1 MSLTLLFL
9 IMMAAMYPLS
19 RGAVALSGSK
29 NGRLGDSD
37 DAGAKVI
44 VVIIFLIFAI
54 VLGFRVISAA
64 VNDEYAYRNR
74 ILSMVG
80 KDFFTAAK
88 GNSEVIDTFLCWT
101 AARIFPGES
110 QWGIALYSFVTYG
123 FFIFFIYKYCDNFEL
138 GVLLLFLLNIVN
150 VSLNTMQQM
159 EAVAFSTLA
168 IPYVYKR
175 KFVRYAII
183 IALSALIHNSA
194 IILIAVYFIASMK
207 PWSGKYI
214 GVAFLF
220 VIVMVAFNTVAPQ
233 MFSRMEIL
241 GDYESSY
248 GNGVKTITVIV
259 AFIPVI
265 FAFFMRKYF
274 PEDDADFNC
283 AINMSLVYAMI
294 YLVSTQNL
302 YVARFAMYIQPYL
315 IVLYTKAITHLKREN
330 LSNIVYFGLVAGYGA
345 TMVYFTQGSKY
356 RFVWM
361 FK

>member
-1 MSLTLLFL
+1 MQLTLLFL
-9 IMMAAMYPLS
+9 IMIAVTYPLS
-19 RGAVALSGSK
+19 RGAVVLSGSK

-37 DAGAKVI
+37 DAGAKVL
-44 VVIIFLIFAI
+44 VVLVFLVFAV
-54 VLGFRVISAA
+54 VLGFRSISAG

-74 ILSMVG
+74 VLSLAG
-80 KDFFTAAK
+80 KDFFTAVK
-88 GNSEVIDTFLCWT
+88 GNSEILDTFFCWT

-110 QWGIALYSFVTYG
+110 QWGLVFYSAITYA

-175 KFVRYAII
+175 KFIKYAII
-183 IALSALIHNSA
+183 IALAALIHTSA
-194 IILIAVYFIASMK
+194 IILIAVFFIANMK
-207 PWSGKYI
+207 PWSGKYV

-220 VIVMVAFNTVAPQ
+220 VIVMVGFNTVAPQ
-233 MFSRMEIL
+233 LFSRMEIL

-248 GNGVKTITVIV
+248 GNGVKIITVIV

-294 YLVSTQNL
+294 YLVSTQNV

-315 IVLYTKAITHLKREN
+315 IVLYTKAITHLRREN
-330 LSNIVYFGLVAGYGA
+330 LSNIVYFGLVVGYGA
-345 TMVYFTQGSKY
+345 TMVYFTQGTTYK
-356 RFVWM
+356 FIWPL
-361 FK
+361 

>member
-1 MSLTLLFL
+1 MSVTLLFL
-9 IMMAAMYPLS
+9 IMMAAMYPLA
-19 RGAVALSGSK
+19 RGAVTLSGSK
-29 NGRLGDSD
+29 NGRIGDSD
-37 DAGAKVI
+37 DTGAKILVF
-44 VVIIFLIFAI
+44 IIFLIFAV
-54 VLGFRVISAA
+54 VLGFRAILAA

-80 KDFFTAAK
+80 KNFFTVVK
-88 GNSEVIDTFLCWT
+88 DNSEVLDTLLCWT

-110 QWGIALYSFVTYG
+110 QWGLVFYSFITYA
-123 FFIFFIYKYCDNFEL
+123 FFVFFIYKYCDNFEL
-138 GVLLLFLLNIVN
+138 GILLLFLLNIVN

-175 KFVRYAII
+175 KFFKYAII

-194 IILIAVYFIASMK
+194 IILIAVYFIANMK

-220 VIVMVAFNTVAPQ
+220 VIVMLVFNSVAPQ
-233 MFSRMEIL
+233 LFSRMEIL

-248 GNGVKTITVIV
+248 GNGVRTITVIV
-259 AFIPVI
+259 AFIPVA
-265 FAFFMRKYF
+265 FAFFMRNFF

-283 AINMSLVYAMI
+283 AINMSLVYAMV

-315 IVLYTKAITHLKREN
+315 IVLYTKAITHLRREN
-330 LSNIVYFGLVAGYGA
+330 LSNIVYFGLVVGYGA
-345 TMVYFTQGSKY
+345 TMVYFTQNMKY
-356 RFVWM
+356 RFAWPL
-361 FK
+361 